1 MVVQYLLVAL
11 VAFIASMDEQLFGI
25 TMLGRPL
32 FTSLFVGLI
41 LGDVQQGVIVGAALE
56 SMFMGA
62 IMVGAAVP
70 PEVYASG
77 VLGCAFAVITGTG
90 TATAVALALP
100 VSVFLQVWRNFC
112 YAVPGAFAC
121 KKIETALAN
130 RDLAKANLYHLTI
143 VPLSIGIPSALLV
156 FGSLFF
162 GADLI
167 NNALNAIPQ
176 FVMDG
181 LNVASG
187 VMVCIGFALLIRTM
201 GDNKLLPWLFLGFIM
216 VIYLKMDVVGV
227 AAAAICVALLLAFRE
242 GSSGPQAAAD
252 KNFDTSSINAMKV
265 GLMGPLSGIG
275 DSFYW
280 GTFRVVAAGIGIG
293 IASTGNPLGPIVYAL
308 IYSVINFATRI
319 VAAHLGYDLGTKFL
333 QQSEENNLMSRM
345 THAAGVLGMTVIGAM
360 IAAQVSLSTA
370 LTFDVGGSEIVLQ
383 DLFDSIFPGLL
394 PLLATFACVALY
406 KKGVKTIWIIIGIF
420 AICII
425 GTGLGVFAAA

>member
-1 MVVQYLLVAL
+1 MATQNTDLKEAKKDAIMTPDMYR
-11 VAFIASMDEQLFGI
+11 SMFLRQ
-25 TMLGRPL
+25 
-32 FTSLFVGLI
+32 FTSQCSQSYDKMMAMGFMYTIQKPLRKI
-41 LGDVQQGVIVGAALE
+41 YPNDDDYYAALDRHTE
-56 SMFMGA
+56 FFNITPHVLPFVAGLTVSM
-62 IMVGAAVP
+62 
-70 PEVYASG
+70 E
-77 VLGCAFAVITGTG
+77 
-90 TATAVALALP
+90 
-100 VSVFLQVWRNFC
+100 
-112 YAVPGAFAC
+112 
-121 KKIETALAN
+121 E
-130 RDLAKANLYHLTI
+130 
-143 VPLSIGIPSALLV
+143 
-156 FGSLFF
+156 
-162 GADLI
+162 
-167 NNALNAIPQ
+167 
-176 FVMDG
+176 
-181 LNVASG
+181 
-187 VMVCIGFALLIRTM
+187 
-201 GDNKLLPWLFLGFIM
+201 
-216 VIYLKMDVVGV
+216 
-227 AAAAICVALLLAFRE
+227 
-242 GSSGPQAAAD
+242 QAAAD

-406 KKGVKTIWIIIGIF
+406 KKGVKTIWIILGIF

-425 GTGLGVFAAA
+425 GTLVSELATNRLTPTGGVTNPTARFTITMTPKWIGFIPTCSTIGSKIGLKIRIAGVVSMTIPTIRSTTLMTRSSTISLEKCVMIHALTSCGTCISVSTRENAVDVARINKIGA

>member
-1 MVVQYLLVAL
+1 M
-11 VAFIASMDEQLFGI
+11 E
-25 TMLGRPL
+25 
-32 FTSLFVGLI
+32 
-41 LGDVQQGVIVGAALE
+41 E
-56 SMFMGA
+56 
-62 IMVGAAVP
+62 
-70 PEVYASG
+70 
-77 VLGCAFAVITGTG
+77 
-90 TATAVALALP
+90 
-100 VSVFLQVWRNFC
+100 
-112 YAVPGAFAC
+112 
-121 KKIETALAN
+121 
-130 RDLAKANLYHLTI
+130 
-143 VPLSIGIPSALLV
+143 
-156 FGSLFF
+156 
-162 GADLI
+162 
-167 NNALNAIPQ
+167 
-176 FVMDG
+176 
-181 LNVASG
+181 
-187 VMVCIGFALLIRTM
+187 
-201 GDNKLLPWLFLGFIM
+201 
-216 VIYLKMDVVGV
+216 
-227 AAAAICVALLLAFRE
+227 
-242 GSSGPQAAAD
+242 QAAAD
-252 KNFDTSSINAMKV
+252 KSFDTSSINAMKV

-333 QQSEENNLMSRM
+333 QQSEESNLMSRM

-406 KKGVKTIWIIIGIF
+406 KKGVKTIWIILGIF

>member
-1 MVVQYLLVAL
+1 M
-11 VAFIASMDEQLFGI
+11 ASMDEQAFGI

-41 LGDVQQGVIVGAALE
+41 LGDVQQGEVAGVIAAPAEGRQAVEAEQTQPGVIVGAALE

-100 VSVFLQVWRNFC
+100 VSVFL
-112 YAVPGAFAC
+112 
-121 KKIETALAN
+121 L
-130 RDLAKANLYHLTI
+130 
-143 VPLSIGIPSALLV
+143 
-156 FGSLFF
+156 
-162 GADLI
+162 
-167 NNALNAIPQ
+167 
-176 FVMDG
+176 
-181 LNVASG
+181 
-187 VMVCIGFALLIRTM
+187 
-201 GDNKLLPWLFLGFIM
+201 
-216 VIYLKMDVVGV
+216 
-227 AAAAICVALLLAFRE
+227 
-242 GSSGPQAAAD
+242 
-252 KNFDTSSINAMKV
+252 
-265 GLMGPLSGIG
+265 
-275 DSFYW
+275 
-280 GTFRVVAAGIGIG
+280 
-293 IASTGNPLGPIVYAL
+293 
-308 IYSVINFATRI
+308 YSVINFATRI

-383 DLFDSIFPGLL
+383 DLFDLL